1 MTTPRADAS
10 GRPTATAAPYRL
22 AVVGGGPRATYALER
37 LSATIDRL
45 GEGCRLEVHLY
56 ERTGMFGA
64 GQAHSPAQARTSYLN
79 RIGAQVGFAADETV
93 TGAGPLRPPA
103 ARPTLYEWCRSRY
116 EETGDPDLDLG
127 PEDWPKR
134 YVHGLALRDMFQA
147 FAADLRRHPG
157 AELHLHHAEVLD
169 LVPAPDHQLEVVT
182 ADGGRRTADEV
193 LLLTGHSYHDPRR
206 SAAGR
211 RTAAFAARR
220 ETRYVPHPYPLEER
234 LDARDCGSN
243 AVVGCAGM
251 GLTAID
257 TILHLTEGRGGSFRE
272 SREGGA
278 DLVYRPSGREPA
290 SIVAFSGSG
299 LFTFARP
306 DNHKPSDGSGDHPG
320 TFLTP
325 GAVDQLRAH
334 VGRPPTAGGSGRPQ
348 LDFERDLLPLVVLEM
363 AHLHYVTLFGPA
375 AALLLTQRALP
386 GYLDFVTGVPADGV
400 GNLLA
405 PLERSVDE
413 ISDVLESVLSGKSA
427 LSTAQATVSW
437 RVRDVLLHWIRT
449 VYGPPAEAEV
459 ALCIER
465 AVPPGEVTDAL
476 DSLSGLETYLHGNR
490 FDWHRAVS
498 PVPPASSPGE
508 FREAVRAFMARDQL
522 WAQQGNL
529 SNPHKAASDGTWRDL
544 RHVISYAVDH
554 GGLTAASQRD
564 FLRRYVRHHNRL
576 ANGAAPEIMAKM
588 AALIDCG
595 LLDVG
600 AGPDAQVRL
609 DEATGKAVVE
619 GPHTGLSRPVDIL
632 VEARMH
638 GFDPRLDALPF
649 YRNLLDRGLVRLW
662 CNESADGE
670 VFRPGGLDLTP
681 EFHPVG
687 PDGTADPRITVLGAP
702 SEGARSFLL
711 SALRPNADHYVMR
724 DTLVWLDRFW
734 PRVERGRPAEG
745 GPAREQQSFVADLAT
760 AG

>member
-10 GRPTATAAPYRL
+10 GRPAATSEPYRL

-45 GEGCRLEVHLY
+45 GEGRRLEVDLF
-56 ERTGMFGA
+56 ERTGAFGA
-64 GQAHSPAQARTSYLN
+64 GRAHSPDQARTSYLN

-103 ARPTLYEWCRSRY
+103 ERPTLHEWCRRRF

-134 YVHGLALRDMFQA
+134 YVHGLALRDMFEA

-157 AELHLHHAEVLD
+157 AALHLHHAEVVD
-169 LVPAPDHQLEVVT
+169 IAPAADHRLEVVT
-182 ADGGRRTADEV
+182 ADGERRTADEV

-211 RTAAFAARR
+211 STAGPAAVG
-220 ETRYVPHPYPLEER
+220 TRHVPHPYPLEDR
-234 LDARDCGSN
+234 LDAGSCGPGT
-243 AVVGCAGM
+243 VVGCAGM

-257 TILHLTEGRGGSFRE
+257 TILHLTEGRGGSFHE
-272 SREGGA
+272 DGPA
-278 DLVYRPSGREPA
+278 LVYRPSGREPA
-290 SIVAFSGSG
+290 AVVAFSGSG

-320 TFLTP
+320 TFLTTA
-325 GAVDQLRAH
+325 AVDQLRAH
-334 VGRPPTAGGSGRPQ
+334 AGRAPAADGSGQPQ
-348 LDFERDLLPLVVLEM
+348 LDFERDLLPLIVLEM

-386 GYLDFVTGVPADGV
+386 GYLAFVTGTPADGP
-400 GNLLA
+400 GHLLA
-405 PLERSVDE
+405 PLERAVDE
-413 ISDVLESVLSGKSA
+413 IADVLEGVLRGKSA
-427 LSTAQATVSW
+427 LFTAQGAVTW
-437 RVRDVLLHWIRT
+437 PVREVLLHWTRT
-449 VYGPPAEAEV
+449 VYGPSAEEEV
-459 ALCIER
+459 RRCVDRSL
-465 AVPPGEVTDAL
+465 PPGTVTDAL
-476 DSLSGLETYLHGNR
+476 DSAWGLETYLHGNR
-490 FDWHRAVS
+490 FDWHRAVA
-498 PVPPASSPGE
+498 PVPPAGTPGE
-508 FREAVRAFMARDQL
+508 FRAAVRSFMARDRL
-522 WAQQGNL
+522 WARQGNL
-529 SNPHKAASDGTWRDL
+529 RNPHKAASDGVWRDL
-544 RHVISYAVDH
+544 RGVISYAVDH
-554 GGLTAASQRD
+554 AGLTAASQRH
-564 FLRRYVRHHNRL
+564 FLRHYVRHHNRL
-576 ANGAAPEIMAKM
+576 ANGAAPEIMEKM

-595 LLDVG
+595 LLDIG
-600 AGPDAQVRL
+600 AGPEARVRL

-619 GPHTGLSRPVDIL
+619 GPHTGLSRPVDVL

-638 GFDPRLDALPF
+638 GFDPRLDALPL

-662 CNESADGE
+662 RNPSADGE
-670 VFRPGGLDLTP
+670 DFLPGGLDLTP

-687 PDGTADPRITVLGAP
+687 SQGTPDPRFTVLGVP

-734 PRVERGRPAEG
+734 PRATGR
-745 GPAREQQSFVADLAT
+745 
-760 AG
+760 